1 MKHEFEEINELYT
14 AIKDIDKIMSRKSN
28 NESRL
33 ENVLHVVKEIDKSNY
48 DPEIEESII
57 KYIRSAIL
65 KMYVDRMKTI
75 NDQIH
80 VSGQYID
87 QTGTALDP
95 NHIGSIHFG
104 HPVVGVRSNAGI
116 IDGSS
121 KPEPITYTNVVGKRG
136 IGDPKGITLN
146 TEE

>member
-14 AIKDIDKIMSRKSN
+14 AIKDIDKIMSRTNN

-87 QTGTALDP
+87 QTGTVLDP
-95 NHIGSIHFG
+95 NNIGSIHFG
-104 HPVVGVRSNAGI
+104 HPIVGIRSNTGI
-116 IDGSS
+116 IEGSS
-121 KPEPITYTNVVGKRG
+121 KPDPITYSNIVGKRG
-136 IGDPKGITLN
+136 IGDPKGVIN